1 MIKLGPK
8 VWPPEETCIHYSS
21 PAADSIVFRWNL
33 SETRILAEKL
43 KKNTKCARSLNS
55 EPAGGWS
62 QEQVKSTFD
71 GNMWQKYWYCIT
83 IHKCC
88 LVLEGIVWY
97 CIVWYYINLPL
108 MELCDSSLCFSIN
121 SSAWL
126 PRKYAQPAKY
136 PTARLT
142 QEKKRKHDTENAAAG
157 KEKNFCW
164 FTRAGIVY
172 SEFFRV
178 FPHSVLGGCPSGEEA
193 IMSSILMPLPLLRLI
208 SPKQ

>member
-1 MIKLGPK
+1 MKKIQKNPSQLGVEVRNKSNPLLM
-8 VWPPEETCIHYSS
+8 EIC
-21 PAADSIVFRWNL
+21 D
-33 SETRILAEKL
+33 
-43 KKNTKCARSLNS
+43 RSLL
-55 EPAGGWS
+55 GIDI
-62 QEQVKSTFD
+62 VL
-71 GNMWQKYWYCIT
+71 
-83 IHKCC
+83 CC

-126 PRKYAQPAKY
+126 PRKYAQPAKN

-193 IMSSILMPLPLLRLI
+193 IMSSILMPLPP
-208 SPKQ
+208 PKTHLP

>member
-1 MIKLGPK
+1 
-8 VWPPEETCIHYSS
+8 
-21 PAADSIVFRWNL
+21 
-33 SETRILAEKL
+33 
-43 KKNTKCARSLNS
+43 
-55 EPAGGWS
+55 
-62 QEQVKSTFD
+62 
-71 GNMWQKYWYCIT
+71 MWQKPLFLGIDIVFQYTSVVWYWR
-83 IHKCC
+83 
-88 LVLEGIVWY
+88 VWY

-126 PRKYAQPAKY
+126 PRKYAQPAKN

-193 IMSSILMPLPLLRLI
+193 IMSSILMPSPPLPPKTHLPQTVIPIRGILTQSWGFRASLI
-208 SPKQ
+208 GQRSKTYFIKSSA